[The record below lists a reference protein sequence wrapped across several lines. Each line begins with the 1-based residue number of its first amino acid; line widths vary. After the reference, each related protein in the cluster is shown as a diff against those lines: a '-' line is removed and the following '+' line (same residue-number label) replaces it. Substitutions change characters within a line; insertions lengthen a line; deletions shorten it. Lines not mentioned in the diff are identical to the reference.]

1 MGRSSQPE
9 TAYAA
14 WSSPVPLPSAVR
26 TTSKLPEVFV
36 ISIEVT
42 SLGSSEVSEMLSL
55 LSSSDTA
62 EEDDSSAGGFFSRKN
77 DAVPSAA
84 TNTTPPMIPSVFLRM
99 MLHPFG

>member
-62 EEDDSSAGGFFSRKN
+62 EEDDLCRRIFREKRCRSQCCHQY
-77 DAVPSAA
+77 DAADDSQRFYA
-84 TNTTPPMIPSVFLRM
+84 
-99 MLHPFG
+99 